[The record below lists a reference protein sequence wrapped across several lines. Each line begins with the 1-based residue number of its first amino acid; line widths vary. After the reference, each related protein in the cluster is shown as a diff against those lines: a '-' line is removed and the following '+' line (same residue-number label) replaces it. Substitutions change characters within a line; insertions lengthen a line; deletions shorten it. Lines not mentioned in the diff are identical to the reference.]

1 MQYIEKCRE
10 AQIKNGE
17 VIEKVGLKT
26 KLASAAMNALSMAGN
41 MLVGMA
47 ISAGIQLI
55 VTGLDNIINRTE
67 KLIEAGNK
75 AKQTIS
81 DIGDSYNTK
90 QDTVSTNKD
99 KYIEL
104 SQGVDNS
111 TNQNLS
117 LTTDQYSEFLSISNQ
132 LAQTFP
138 SLVTGYDSQGNAL
151 LSLSG
156 NADETSASL
165 EKLLEQERQLA
176 DFKISQNL
184 QTAFDGTMA
193 QIGQLQD
200 EIDGL
205 NESIDLYNTLSDSM
219 SKMTDGTTLSD
230 LGFTSSEDTAFMKQF
245 VKYGD
250 TNGQEAVNVMQQAF
264 TKAAKDAGLEENVNF
279 SSLVNQDIFKNGENG
294 YEWSAQLWGATK
306 EQLETFKSS
315 YMAYMDEMGG
325 DVAEYTSDALLLKQ
339 QDTQEIQANWQ
350 SMVQSLITSMSVY
363 DGYNK
368 LGDNIKQAI
377 NTGIGKIDPVKE
389 WMDEN
394 GEINAPSNI
403 RGYLREKF
411 LDPITSVLNDESL
424 SLEDKN
430 SFQNTID
437 SIFSLDKST
446 LSSQEYQNQLNSY
459 LDSIRKF
466 FDSDEKFND
475 FVLTFGFKVQTD
487 DGQIID
493 SRDSLI
499 NSISDRIGKGN
510 DTSADITSLDE
521 LTYEQLVNVET
532 KYTDSSNGKTL
543 AEIIEEETAKAQNTI
558 DSNPITFS
566 SLFASDEDGS
576 LNKVVDNFQSSMSS
590 IQSIFESINKGEK
603 LDLGDIGQQFPEL
616 AGATDNLEESLS
628 NLQIDKVKDFASQYK
643 SLISGITD
651 PQELTKAQQ
660 YFQDVLS
667 SIDLSNV
674 NADSLRSQVMD
685 MIWSGITGKDSID
698 RAQTI
703 MDEFSS
709 ELQTQEGLEIL
720 FKILADPSNANAEIQ
735 NLRSQYDNSEITM
748 KVRVIEDLQSD
759 LSVIQDEAS
768 RLQSNIDNK
777 TALGIKVKNSDYAKL
792 IKNGNQQISNL
803 KKQIDATKS
812 LQQEYD
818 KGSEAYKSYQNEI
831 DNLSASIDEMTV
843 KQYEWN
849 DTMQN
854 LPITNAQNLSSAIS
868 SALSEIQSSTGLT
881 SDTKKSLTT
890 QFSDLANVDVED
902 IFYRSA
908 NGVKI
913 NTNALKDFAE
923 QENEIVTNQF
933 RTEIEAQK
941 KAIEEYQNVIGNNA
955 TDDKLQ
961 SMQSNLENLLNRQAQ
976 YFAEYKSQLEQ
987 LSDFEAIQDAKNTEN
1002 AGSRYN
1008 QIMSDVEA
1016 AKKAYD
1022 NNEVGTDD
1030 FKTVAKYLSP
1040 NGFDDAANFAENYAK
1055 ATRYL
1060 TEDSSGVVNFLN
1072 DLNKKGYAT
1081 YETLANG
1088 VKSWTLNIQDA
1099 KKAAY
1104 DMGMGEEFFTDVLNK
1119 TEDFGFVNA
1128 TVTSIE
1134 EGALKTEEANQ
1145 KLADAYAKYAEML
1158 ASGAST
1164 EALQQQ
1170 QDVIDSL
1177 KNHVDDL
1184 SVATEN
1190 YQTASAQAYAEG
1202 LTNLKKQVDYL
1213 GQMRKEALDSGNTQ
1227 LADSIGKTIE
1237 SLGSKYGIKIT
1248 NFEIDENSYQEALK
1262 KAGIGSFENPLTA
1275 EDYGFAKGSAESRYL
1290 EGATQKITAQKDAMQ
1305 EAFNTLSQYSA
1316 EDLREIQLGNGQY
1329 DISGLESA
1337 EDALESI
1344 ALQAG
1349 LSSSE
1354 ISQLVNALEAVGVL
1368 KPRVNL
1374 DTQQIQEGIDKL
1386 KELQKDGKITTKI
1399 DLETDIST
1407 LSEDDLGQRFNDLM
1421 VIKAQLEPDTAE
1433 YDAVCAL
1440 IEQTQIQ
1447 QKVNLALNETGG
1459 DASKLDELL
1468 NNDEELAKVCNIN
1481 LEDDG
1486 AADQLEKIKA
1496 SLQTIQNGAD
1506 VPITVKMDETQFG
1519 QLTASKENEGKIN
1532 VDANTTPAENKI
1544 KQTVDKANKQ
1554 KGTMKVDANTAP
1566 AISKSTMATHTINGM
1581 KATIPVDANTSA
1593 VTSAINNA
1601 LSGYHSITVHA
1612 NVTGLP
1618 GGSSSGNI
1626 YKNSS
1631 GGHTTKLYTGTML
1644 SPSHAY
1650 GTAYNVVNYKNA
1662 FANGKVGLE
1671 HDETALVNE
1680 LGQESC
1686 IRSGKWFL
1694 LPPGMHVQSLKRG
1707 DIILNAQQTSDLIK
1721 HGKANGTARALA
1733 SGTLAYSGMPSHA
1746 TNGGGTI
1753 GGNKYTSGS
1762 STTTKTTTTKTTTTK
1777 DTTSNDTSADE
1788 EKSKIDW
1795 IEKALDRINQR
1806 INRIK
1811 TNVSNIYRSFADR
1824 RKSLKSELSYTQ
1836 KELDA
1841 QEKAYKKY
1849 LKYADNVELS
1859 DSIKK
1864 KVRHGSYSIGEYD
1877 KDTQKLIQEYED
1889 YYKKALDCKDAT
1901 YELKNSLAELAR
1913 EKFDM
1918 VIQEWTDK
1926 LADFQHI
1933 AERTNSLIDR
1943 RSEYASEYL
1952 TSDKSITASRQ
1963 NISDYQSLIENS
1975 KTQQST
1981 IAQERDALK
1990 QELANLTA
1998 DKNSGI
2004 TKGSQGYNEMVK
2016 EIQDLEN
2023 QYDELS
2029 MDIITYSN
2037 KISEEY
2043 VNMFN
2048 TVSQDYENKLDM
2060 AEHLATEYNNALE
2073 LAEAKGLITTSGYYE
2088 QMQKIEQEKLNT
2100 YNQQAEA
2107 MNKALYEAI
2116 ASGEIEVGS
2125 QAYYDMRNSINQ
2137 VTEAAQEAEIKIEE
2151 LNNSIRQVKWDQ
2163 FDYTRDRVADLNDE
2177 IEFMISLMK
2186 DAKLVDDKG
2195 FFTDEGLATIGM
2207 YGTEYNTLM
2216 SEADEYA
2223 AEIKRI
2229 NAEIANDPYDTKL
2242 IERKNQLLQ
2251 KQRELIQSANDQKQ
2265 AIKDLVE
2272 DGINAQLDSLKELIS
2287 TYTDALDR
2295 QKDLYDYQK
2304 KISEQTKNINKL
2316 QKELSA
2322 YDNDLS
2328 EETKAKVQQIK
2339 VELEEARADLEE
2351 TQYDNYIS
2359 QQKQILDDLYD
2370 EYEKA
2375 LNERLDNL
2383 DLLME
2388 EMIATANANAITIN
2402 DTLVSTA
2409 DSVGYTMSDSLNTIW
2424 GSAQS
2429 TMLDNTQ
2436 TLLDELVNNGKI
2448 SRENADDIIKALGT
2462 GTSDQVNKTQEV
2474 IEKLIENGSLAGSD
2488 AEQIRSTI
2496 TNQTSDT
2503 SVLATYSKNFNE
2515 KQTTTNNALSA
2526 IKEYVSSLV
2535 AEANRQESDAQQKIE
2550 QEQADREKQDQQAQN
2565 EGKNNGTKGDAANA
2579 VNGSLPTTDQGN
2591 ADIIEGQNPVK
2602 EPETPVQPGK
2612 AEPPKKTN
2620 SKSTQGDGK
2629 VQVGDKVKFNS
2640 GSYYYSSDGVSPVGS
2655 DYHGKQVYITSI
2667 NKASWATK
2675 PYHISTGK
2683 KLGSGDLGWV
2693 TKSQISGYA
2702 SGAKRIGTEGLAWTN
2717 ENWDTYGA
2725 ENIVRKSDHAVL
2737 TRVGADDR
2745 IYNAMASEN
2754 MWQFANNPMDFINKS
2769 MQELRQTSTMVRG
2782 GNIENHF
2789 SLDNVTFNMPG
2800 VTNYK
2805 EFMQE
2810 LQHDNNF
2817 ERFVQSMTIDAIA
2830 GKGTKG
2836 KYKINFK

>member
-1 MQYIEKCRE
+1 MTAGEALEIYKNHLTEIGSQTTVFSKIGSILKSIGGTLLSTFANMAVMYAASVAIEAIGTAIYNTIHAAEIANNQMESSFSAYQNAQSDVESVNNELSTTQSRIDELKSKGALTFVEQSELNKLQE
-10 AQIKNGE
+10 ANDKLQLQADLKEKEAKKSAKESAEKTLTAYEKNYGKYDLTNKAVNDYVNSAE
-17 VIEKVGLKT
+17 SSGNNVI
-26 KLASAAMNALSMAGN
+26 LASDEKNIASMLAYIQQMKKVRKESISEGVDSEEINDYDTEIERATDSIWSQVSALEDYKSKLEEVKETGGKLTEGQQNALNEINDAIE
-41 MLVGMA
+41 LVYNKLDPEKYK
-47 ISAGIQLI
+47 QLQFDKI
-55 VTGLDNIINRTE
+55 IDQARFSGVKDELINIAKETDNIGVSAEQVQKKYPRLVSAMKDVGVTAQDIADNINS
-67 KLIEAGNK
+67 EAGVLN
-75 AKQTIS
+75 
-81 DIGDSYNTK
+81 
-90 QDTVSTNKD
+90 
-99 KYIEL
+99 
-104 SQGVDNS
+104 
-111 TNQNLS
+111 
-117 LTTDQYSEFLSISNQ
+117 F
-132 LAQTFP
+132 
-138 SLVTGYDSQGNAL
+138 
-151 LSLSG
+151 
-156 NADETSASL
+156 
-165 EKLLEQERQLA
+165 
-176 DFKISQNL
+176 
-184 QTAFDGTMA
+184 
-193 QIGQLQD
+193 D
-200 EIDGL
+200 EIRKQLEEGFVPKGSND
-205 NESIDLYNTLSDSM
+205 
-219 SKMTDGTTLSD
+219 D
-230 LGFTSSEDTAFMKQF
+230 LGFQMLIS
-245 VKYGD
+245 
-250 TNGQEAVNVMQQAF
+250 
-264 TKAAKDAGLEENVNF
+264 KAQ
-279 SSLVNQDIFKNGENG
+279 S
-294 YEWSAQLWGATK
+294 EWSAFTDGMSDK
-306 EQLETFKSS
+306 EI
-315 YMAYMDEMGG
+315 
-325 DVAEYTSDALLLKQ
+325 
-339 QDTQEIQANWQ
+339 EILY
-350 SMVQSLITSMSVY
+350 S
-363 DGYNK
+363 
-368 LGDNIKQAI
+368 IKQ
-377 NTGIGKIDPVKE
+377 
-389 WMDEN
+389 
-394 GEINAPSNI
+394 SN
-403 RGYLREKF
+403 
-411 LDPITSVLNDESL
+411 DTSGWSIEDWQKALESM
-424 SLEDKN
+424 
-430 SFQNTID
+430 QNTID
-437 SIFSLDKST
+437 S
-446 LSSQEYQNQLNSY
+446 
-459 LDSIRKF
+459 
-466 FDSDEKFND
+466 
-475 FVLTFGFKVQTD
+475 V
-487 DGQIID
+487 
-493 SRDSLI
+493 
-499 NSISDRIGKGN
+499 
-510 DTSADITSLDE
+510 
-521 LTYEQLVNVET
+521 
-532 KYTDSSNGKTL
+532 
-543 AEIIEEETAKAQNTI
+543 
-558 DSNPITFS
+558 TFS
-566 SLFASDEDGS
+566 SLFASDEEGS
-576 LNKVVDNFQSSMSS
+576 LNKLVDNFQSSMSA
-590 IQSIFESINKGEK
+590 IQSTFDSFNKGEK
-603 LDLGDIGQQFPEL
+603 VDLTDLVQQFPEL
-616 AGATDNLEESLS
+616 AGQTDNLEESLS
-628 NLQIDKVKDFASQYK
+628 KLQVNK
-643 SLISGITD
+643 ITD
-651 PQELTKAQQ
+651 FISKYKESISKLTDENEIKNANN
-660 YFQDVLS
+660 FLS
-667 SIDLSNV
+667 NLINSVDLSNV
-674 NADSLRSQVMD
+674 DTSSLRQ
-685 MIWSGITGKDSID
+685 
-698 RAQTI
+698 QI
-703 MDEFSS
+703 MDILSSGVANGGFSLLKSGEILKEFSQ
-709 ELQTQEGLEIL
+709 ELQTSEGVEIL
-720 FKILADPSNANAEIQ
+720 FKILADPSSADKTIQ
-735 NLRSQYDNSEITM
+735 ELRSQYDNDEITM

-759 LSVIQDEAS
+759 LSLIQDEAS

-777 TALGIKVKNSDYAKL
+777 TALGIKVTNSDYAKL
-792 IKNGNQQISNL
+792 IKNGNQQISNI
-803 KKQIDATKS
+803 KKQIQVKKDLQKS
-812 LQQEYD
+812 YSAD
-818 KGSEAYKSYQNEI
+818 SEIYRNYQNEI
-831 DNLSASIDEMTV
+831 DNLSASINEMTV

-868 SALSEIQSSTGLT
+868 SALGEIQSSTGLT
-881 SDTKKSLTT
+881 SDTIKSLTT
-890 QFSDLANVDVED
+890 QFSDLANANVED

-908 NGVKI
+908 DGVKI

-933 RTEIEAQK
+933 RAEIEAQK
-941 KAIEEYQNVIGNNA
+941 KAIEEYQKVIGDNA

-961 SMQSNLENLLNRQAQ
+961 SMQSNLESLLNRQAQ

-987 LSDFEAIQDAKNTEN
+987 LSDFEAIQDAKKTEN
-1002 AGSRYN
+1002 AGSRYD

-1145 KLADAYAKYAEML
+1145 KLADAYAKYADML

-1213 GQMRKEALDSGNTQ
+1213 SQMRKEALDSGNTQ
-1227 LADSIGKTIE
+1227 LADTLGKTIE

-1262 KAGIGSFENPLTA
+1262 KIGIGSFENPLSAEQLGISSEADKASFEEVRSEIVKNKDSLQQYFDVLGQYSDKDLSSVIIGNGSYDVSDELRPA
-1275 EDYGFAKGSAESRYL
+1275 EDAIQGIADQLG
-1290 EGATQKITAQKDAMQ
+1290 
-1305 EAFNTLSQYSA
+1305 LSQDQA
-1316 EDLREIQLGNGQY
+1316 LGLINALKSLGLIKVDP
-1329 DISGLESA
+1329 DISGINSLTEK
-1337 EDALESI
+1337 E
-1344 ALQAG
+1344 
-1349 LSSSE
+1349 
-1354 ISQLVNALEAVGVL
+1354 
-1368 KPRVNL
+1368 
-1374 DTQQIQEGIDKL
+1374 QEGIDKL
-1386 KELQKDGKITTKI
+1386 QELQKNGKITTKI
-1399 DLETDIST
+1399 DFEADVSS
-1407 LSEDDLGQRFNDLM
+1407 LSEDELSQRYDDLIS
-1421 VIKAQLEPDTAE
+1421 IKAQLEPDTAE

-1447 QKVNLALNETGG
+1447 QKVNLALDKTGG

-1468 NNDEELAKVCNIN
+1468 NNDEELAKTCNID
-1481 LEDDG
+1481 LQDDG

-1496 SLQTIQNGAD
+1496 NLQTIQSGAD

-1532 VDANTTPAENKI
+1532 VDANTSPAENKI

-1762 STTTKTTTTKTTTTK
+1762 STTTKTTTTKTITTK

-1824 RKSLKSELSYTQ
+1824 RKSLKSELSYVE
-1836 KELDA
+1836 KEIKA
-1841 QEKAYKKY
+1841 QEKALAKY
-1849 LKYADNVELS
+1849 EKYASEINLDE
-1859 DSIKK
+1859 SIKK
-1864 KVRHGSYSIGEYD
+1864 KVRHGSYTITEYD

-1889 YYKKALDCKDAT
+1889 LYKKQLDCNDALV
-1901 YELKNSLAELAR
+1901 ELQSTLADIAR
-1913 EKFDM
+1913 ERFDL

-1926 LADFQHI
+1926 LSDFQHV
-1933 AERTNSLIDR
+1933 AERTNSLIER

-1990 QELANLTA
+1990 QQLANMLA

-2073 LAEAKGLITTSGYYE
+2073 LAEAKGLIATTGYYE
-2088 QMQKIEQEKLNT
+2088 QMQKIEQNKLSMLNE
-2100 YNQQAEA
+2100 QAEA

-2137 VTEAAQEAEIKIEE
+2137 VTEAAQEAEIKIAE

-2272 DGINAQLDSLKELIS
+2272 DGIKAQLDSLKELIS

-2304 KISEQTKNINKL
+2304 RISEQTKNINKL

-2388 EMIATANANAITIN
+2388 EMIATANANAISIN

-2448 SRENADDIIKALGT
+2448 SRENADDIIRALGS
-2462 GTSDQVNKTQEV
+2462 GTLDQVNKTQEV
-2474 IEKLIENGSLAGSD
+2474 IEKLIENGSLATSD
-2488 AEQIRSTI
+2488 AEQIRGTI

-2526 IKEYVSSLV
+2526 IKSSVEALV
-2535 AEANRQESDAQQKIE
+2535 AEVNRQAVERQQKIE

-2565 EGKNNGTKGDAANA
+2565 EGKNNGTKNEASNA
-2579 VNGSLPTTDQGN
+2579 VNGNLPTTDKDN
-2591 ADIIEGQNPVK
+2591 AGKVEGK
-2602 EPETPVQPGK
+2602 EPVTPTPTP
-2612 AEPPKKTN
+2612 APKPTTPTTKPST

-2629 VQVGDKVKFNS
+2629 IQVGDKVKFNS

-2702 SGAKRIGTEGLAWTN
+2702 SGTKRVGTEGLAWTN
-2717 ENWDTYGA
+2717 ENWDINGA
-2725 ENIVRKSDHAVL
+2725 ETIIRKSDHAVL
-2737 TRVGADDR
+2737 TPVGADDR
-2745 IYNAMASEN
+2745 IFNAMASEN
-2754 MWQFANNPMDFINKS
+2754 IWQFANHPSDFIYKS
-2769 MQELRQTSTMVRG
+2769 LDDLRQVNALVNAVPRSGDTTV
-2782 GNIENHF
+2782 ENHF
-2789 SLDNVTFNMPG
+2789 ENITFSMPG

-2817 ERFVQSMTIDAIA
+2817 ERLIQAMTTDVIA
-2830 GKGTKG
+2830 GKGNKG
-2836 KYKINFK
+2836 KYRINFK

>member
-1 MQYIEKCRE
+1 MSAIKNAGGNIKGIGDIISAISLAFPKLSGAITAAGAASAAAGGGFAGLAAGAGALLSAINPLILAFAGIAAFAGILDVLTLSSAEANKVMESSFSAYQNAQSDVESVNNELATTQSRIDELKSKGSLTFVEQSELNKLQEANDKLQLQADLKEKE
-10 AQIKNGE
+10 AQKAARQSAKDTVIAYKENYGKYNLSNEKINSWLKDFQSGNLNVDAVLPNEQNLPALFAGLQYYKDLQKQNPEYASSYNSTIDDITESIWSQVTSLEDYKSKLEEVKETGGQLTDDQKNTLNDINDTIEFVYNELDPEKFKQLQFDKIINQTRFAGVKDE
-17 VIEKVGLKT
+17 LVNIAKETDNIGISADQVQKKYPRLAYAMEKVGIT
-26 KLASAAMNALSMAGN
+26 AQDIA
-41 MLVGMA
+41 
-47 ISAGIQLI
+47 
-55 VTGLDNIINRTE
+55 DNINS
-67 KLIEAGNK
+67 EAGVLNFDEIRK
-75 AKQTIS
+75 
-81 DIGDSYNTK
+81 
-90 QDTVSTNKD
+90 
-99 KYIEL
+99 
-104 SQGVDNS
+104 
-111 TNQNLS
+111 
-117 LTTDQYSEFLSISNQ
+117 Q
-132 LAQTFP
+132 LAEGFLP
-138 SLVTGYDSQGNAL
+138 KGNE
-151 LSLSG
+151 
-156 NADETSASL
+156 D
-165 EKLLEQERQLA
+165 
-176 DFKISQNL
+176 
-184 QTAFDGTMA
+184 
-193 QIGQLQD
+193 
-200 EIDGL
+200 
-205 NESIDLYNTLSDSM
+205 
-219 SKMTDGTTLSD
+219 D
-230 LGFTSSEDTAFMKQF
+230 LGFQMLISKAQSEW
-245 VKYGD
+245 
-250 TNGQEAVNVMQQAF
+250 NAF
-264 TKAAKDAGLEENVNF
+264 TDGM
-279 SSLVNQDIFKNGENG
+279 SD
-294 YEWSAQLWGATK
+294 K
-306 EQLETFKSS
+306 EI
-315 YMAYMDEMGG
+315 
-325 DVAEYTSDALLLKQ
+325 
-339 QDTQEIQANWQ
+339 EILY
-350 SMVQSLITSMSVY
+350 S
-363 DGYNK
+363 
-368 LGDNIKQAI
+368 IKQ
-377 NTGIGKIDPVKE
+377 
-389 WMDEN
+389 
-394 GEINAPSNI
+394 S
-403 RGYLREKF
+403 
-411 LDPITSVLNDESL
+411 
-424 SLEDKN
+424 
-430 SFQNTID
+430 
-437 SIFSLDKST
+437 
-446 LSSQEYQNQLNSY
+446 
-459 LDSIRKF
+459 
-466 FDSDEKFND
+466 
-475 FVLTFGFKVQTD
+475 
-487 DGQIID
+487 
-493 SRDSLI
+493 
-499 NSISDRIGKGN
+499 N
-510 DTSADITSLDE
+510 DTSGWSIEDWQSAFESAKKSADE
-521 LTYEQLVNVET
+521 L
-532 KYTDSSNGKTL
+532 SN
-543 AEIIEEETAKAQNTI
+543 
-558 DSNPITFS
+558 NPITFS

-616 AGATDNLEESLS
+616 AGATDNLSESLS
-628 NLQIDKVKDFASQYK
+628 NLQIDKVKEFASQYK

-651 PQELTKAQQ
+651 PQELAKAQQ
-660 YFQDVLS
+660 YIQDILS
-667 SIDLSNV
+667 SIDVSNV

-685 MIWSGITGKDSID
+685 MIWAGSENSIGKSI
-698 RAQTI
+698 RAQAI

-777 TALGIKVKNSDYAKL
+777 TALGIKVKDSDYAKL

-923 QENEIVTNQF
+923 QENEVVTNQF

-941 KAIEEYQNVIGNNA
+941 KAIEEYQKVIGNNA

-961 SMQSNLENLLNRQAQ
+961 SMQSNLEGLLNRQAQ

-1002 AGSRYN
+1002 AGSRYD

-1040 NGFDDAANFAENYAK
+1040 NGFDDAANFAVNYAK

-1134 EGALKTEEANQ
+1134 EGTLKTEEANQ

-1177 KNHVDDL
+1177 KNHIDDL

-1213 GQMRKEALDSGNTQ
+1213 SQMRKEALDSGNTQ
-1227 LADSIGKTIE
+1227 LADTLGKTIE

-1262 KAGIGSFENPLTA
+1262 KIGIGSFENPLSAEQLGISSEKDKASFEEVRSEIVKNKDSLQQYFDVLGQYSDKDLSSVIIGNGSYDVSDELRPA
-1275 EDYGFAKGSAESRYL
+1275 EDAIQGIADQLG
-1290 EGATQKITAQKDAMQ
+1290 
-1305 EAFNTLSQYSA
+1305 LSQDQA
-1316 EDLREIQLGNGQY
+1316 LGLIDALKSLGLIKVEP
-1329 DISGLESA
+1329 DISGINTLTER
-1337 EDALESI
+1337 E
-1344 ALQAG
+1344 
-1349 LSSSE
+1349 
-1354 ISQLVNALEAVGVL
+1354 
-1368 KPRVNL
+1368 
-1374 DTQQIQEGIDKL
+1374 QEGIDKL
-1386 KELQKDGKITTKI
+1386 QELQKNGKITTKI
-1399 DLETDIST
+1399 DFEANISNLSTDE
-1407 LSEDDLGQRFNDLM
+1407 LDQRYDDLITIQ
-1421 VIKAQLEPDTAE
+1421 AQLEPDTAE

-1447 QKVNLALNETGG
+1447 QKVNFALNNNNG
-1459 DASKLDELL
+1459 DVQKLLGMSDE
-1468 NNDEELAKVCNIN
+1468 DLAAECNIN

-1532 VDANTTPAENKI
+1532 VDANTAPAENKI

-1566 AISKSTMATHTINGM
+1566 AISKSTFATHTINGM

-1618 GGSSSGNI
+1618 GGSSSGRI
-1626 YKNSS
+1626 YKTSS
-1631 GGHTTKLYTGTML
+1631 AGHTTEFYTGTML

-1686 IRSGKWFL
+1686 IRGDKWFL

-1707 DIILNAQQTSDLIK
+1707 DIILNAQQTADLIN

-1733 SGTLAYSGMPSHA
+1733 NGTLAYNGMPSHA
-1746 TNGGGTI
+1746 SYSSNNVI
-1753 GGNKYTSGS
+1753 GGNKNTSGS
-1762 STTTKTTTTKTTTTK
+1762 ASSSGTKSTGKTSSTTTK

-1913 EKFDM
+1913 ERFDM

-1926 LADFQHI
+1926 LTDLQHV

-1990 QELANLTA
+1990 QELANMLA

-2004 TKGSQGYNEMVK
+2004 TQGSQGYNEMVK

-2023 QYDELS
+2023 QYDELG

-2073 LAEAKGLITTSGYYE
+2073 LAEAKGLITTAGYYE
-2088 QMQKIEQEKLNT
+2088 QMQKIEEEKLNT

-2195 FFTDEGLATIGM
+2195 FFTDEGMATIGM

-2223 AEIKRI
+2223 EEIKRI
-2229 NAEIANDPYDTKL
+2229 NAEIANDPSDTKL

-2304 KISEQTKNINKL
+2304 RISEQTKNINKL

-2409 DSVGYTMSDSLNTIW
+2409 DSVGYTMSDSLNSIW

-2448 SRENADDIIKALGT
+2448 SRENADDIIKALGS
-2462 GTSDQVNKTQEV
+2462 GTLDQVNKTQEV
-2474 IEKLIENGSLAGSD
+2474 IEKLIENGSLATSD
-2488 AEQIRSTI
+2488 AEQIRGTI

-2526 IKEYVSSLV
+2526 IKSSVEALV
-2535 AEANRQESDAQQKIE
+2535 AEANRQASDAQQKIE
-2550 QEQADREKQDQQAQN
+2550 QEQADIEKQDQQAQE
-2565 EGKNNGTKGDAANA
+2565 EGKNNGTKNDAANA
-2579 VNGSLPTTDQGN
+2579 VNGNLPTTDKDN
-2591 ADIIEGQNPVK
+2591 AGKVEGK
-2602 EPETPVQPGK
+2602 EPVTPTPTP
-2612 AEPPKKTN
+2612 APKPTTPTTKPST

-2629 VQVGDKVKFNS
+2629 IQVGDKVKFNS

-2702 SGAKRIGTEGLAWTN
+2702 RGAKRIGSEGLAWTN

-2782 GNIENHF
+2782 GNITVENNF
-2789 SLDNVTFNMPG
+2789 DNITFDMPG
-2800 VTNYK
+2800 VSNYEDFVYK
-2805 EFMQE
+2805 
-2810 LQHDNNF
+2810 LQHDGKF
-2817 ERFVQSMTIDAIA
+2817 EKLIQSMTIDSLA

-2836 KYKINFK
+2836 KYRINF